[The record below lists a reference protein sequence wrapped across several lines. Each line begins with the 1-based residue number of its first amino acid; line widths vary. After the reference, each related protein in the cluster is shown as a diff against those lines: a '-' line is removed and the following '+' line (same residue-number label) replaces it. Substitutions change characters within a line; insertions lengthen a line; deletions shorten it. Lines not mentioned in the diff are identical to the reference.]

1 MKKKNILCL
10 IITFLIVF
18 SFSINISIISPNISG
33 IFSLFY
39 ILSFLGIYKLLINR
53 DKKKINIFYL
63 LMSLL
68 ISIVTIG
75 VTCIDNYSILTFNLC
90 LILKLII
97 MFSGYIFI
105 FYYLI
110 DYLFFG
116 LNKIKYKKTDNKI
129 IKFIFDKHPFI
140 MSFIIILL
148 CYIPVLLIFYPGIMS
163 NDGADVIRE
172 YYCINTFSTRFINLV
187 DPNVCINTH
196 HSAFYAYI
204 LGSLFSMKNPALSLF
219 IFALIQVIIQAMV
232 LAYSMRLLKK
242 MDINYV
248 LRIIILLVY
257 CFLPFFNINSI
268 GIFKDIIISNLCL
281 LLICLIIEFTV
292 LKDNNNWK
300 IFFIILFS
308 ILITLLSSKG
318 FFIVIFTLLLLICF
332 SFKNIRWKSLLFIIP
347 IILFIFYNSL
357 LLPMLHVSKGS
368 VRETLA
374 IPIQQVSSYVVHNSN
389 KVTAEEKKAI
399 GDILEYD
406 LIVDKYNPS
415 NADLVKN
422 NLFNKDYTEKQL
434 SEFKKVWFKLFFKD
448 PSTYIKAYIQLNH
461 SYLSFNTNKYGYDTN
476 MNIVYW
482 ASTIKDYGGD
492 NLKNELKL
500 AHYSIAHNV
509 RTFYTVITRVPI
521 INLLFVFGF
530 YTWLLLLLLFKIII
544 DKKIK
549 LIVPFIPSLVIFLFC
564 FISPIDGLWRY
575 IYPIIYSMPLLICY
589 YIYIYKDK
597 KI

>member
-1 MKKKNILCL
+1 
-10 IITFLIVF
+10 
-18 SFSINISIISPNISG
+18 
-33 IFSLFY
+33 
-39 ILSFLGIYKLLINR
+39 
-53 DKKKINIFYL
+53 
-63 LMSLL
+63 
-68 ISIVTIG
+68 
-75 VTCIDNYSILTFNLC
+75 
-90 LILKLII
+90 
-97 MFSGYIFI
+97 
-105 FYYLI
+105 
-110 DYLFFG
+110 
-116 LNKIKYKKTDNKI
+116 
-129 IKFIFDKHPFI
+129 
-140 MSFIIILL
+140 
-148 CYIPVLLIFYPGIMS
+148 MS

-232 LAYSMRLLKK
+232 LAYSIRLLKK
-242 MDINYV
+242 MNINYV

-292 LKDNNNWK
+292 LKENNNWK

-347 IILFIFYNSL
+347 IILFIIYNSM

-434 SEFKKVWFKLFFKD
+434 SEFKKVLFKLFFKD

-500 AHYSIAHNV
+500 AHYSIAHMV

-530 YTWLLLLLLFKIII
+530 YTWLLLLLLFKLII
-544 DKKIK
+544 DKNIK
-549 LIVPFIPSLVIFLFC
+549 LIVPFIPSFVVFLFC

-575 IYPIIYSMPLLICY
+575 IYPIIYSIPILICY
-589 YIYIYKDK
+589 YIYINNKRIIK
-597 KI
+597 K